1 MDTSH
6 PVSVAELAPGSFVLA
21 GEFDI
26 ASVAEVRE
34 RLLRANGDLS
44 IDCSGVTFV
53 DAAGL
58 GVFVALHR
66 QCEERGARLVIVDPS
81 SPMWRLLGLTALLE
95 VLHISEGG
103 SADAP

>member
-1 MDTSH
+1 MDTSL
-6 PVSVAELAPGSFVLA
+6 PVSVAEPAPGSFVLT

-34 RLLRANGDLS
+34 RLLGAHGDVS

-58 GVFVALHR
+58 GMFVALHR
-66 QCEERGARLVIVDPS
+66 HCEERGAQLVVIDPS
-81 SPMWRLLGLTALLE
+81 PPMRRLMGLTSLFE
-95 VLHISEGG
+95 IFHVVEGG
-103 SADAP
+103 RARES